1 MPFLE
6 RWMEDQ
12 IGPRALARRF
22 EAEAPYLIA
31 ALPEL
36 PRLIHQKL
44 QAPPPASD
52 LTLMEL
58 AAAQRTRNRWLA
70 IVAVLLVLVL
80 VELLVRRGG

>member
-12 IGPRALARRF
+12 IGPRALARRL

-44 QAPPPASD
+44 LAPQAASD
-52 LTLMEL
+52 LALKEL
-58 AAAQRTRNRWLA
+58 AAAQRARNRWLA
-70 IVAVLLVLVL
+70 LVAAMLAIVVVVLLG
-80 VELLVRRGG
+80 R